1 MRRVWRLEVRA
12 VAVALPAADGFASA
26 PCFAAGDGAVPC
38 PTAGDAT
45 AGAGAGAGAAVR
57 GPEATGSV
65 AEAGACV
72 VVPREVAPGAR
83 PVVAERRSTGRRGT
97 VLCDMPSRCRAGVWL
112 ASAPVVC
119 SL

>member
-1 MRRVWRLEVRA
+1 M
-12 VAVALPAADGFASA
+12 AVALPAADGFVSA

-38 PTAGDAT
+38 PTADA
-45 AGAGAGAGAAVR
+45 AVGAGAAAVR

-72 VVPREVAPGAR
+72 VVSREVAPGAR

>member
-1 MRRVWRLEVRA
+1 M
-12 VAVALPAADGFASA
+12 AVALPAADGFSSA
-26 PCFAAGDGAVPC
+26 PCFASVPC
-38 PTAGDAT
+38 PTAGDA
-45 AGAGAGAGAAVR
+45 AAGAGAAVR

>member
-1 MRRVWRLEVRA
+1 M
-12 VAVALPAADGFASA
+12 AVALPAADGFASA

-38 PTAGDAT
+38 PTVGDA
-45 AGAGAGAGAAVR
+45 AAGAGAGAAVR
-57 GPEATGSV
+57 GPGATGSV
-65 AEAGACV
+65 ADAGACV
-72 VVPREVAPGAR
+72 VVSREVAPEAR

>member
-45 AGAGAGAGAAVR
+45 AGAGASVG